1 MNTKPISDFLF
12 NISTVLTIDNNKYNL
27 KLEKNIELDNEIKD
41 ILNKEQ
47 DLELRK
53 NSLAILY
60 LKYLVDT
67 EFYQNFK
74 SCITD
79 DIDEI
84 NENIKNNVI
93 TKLDECKYLN
103 ILSKYVLKKHSISA
117 KDLNCLLEK
126 KLI

>member
-1 MNTKPISDFLF
+1 MNTKPISEFLL

-27 KLEKNIELDNEIKD
+27 KLEKNIDLDNEIKD

-53 NSLAILY
+53 NNLAILY
-60 LKYLVDT
+60 LKYLVNT

-79 DIDEI
+79 DINKI

-93 TKLDECKYLN
+93 TKLGECKYLN
-103 ILSKYVLKKHSISA
+103 LLSKYVLKKHSISA
-117 KDLNCLLEK
+117 KDLNNLLEK
-126 KLI
+126 N

>member
-1 MNTKPISDFLF
+1 MNTKPISEFLF

-27 KLEKNIELDNEIKD
+27 KLEKSIDLDNEIKD

-93 TKLDECKYLN
+93 TKLAECKYLN
-103 ILSKYVLKKHSISA
+103 LLSKYVLKKHSISA
-117 KDLNCLLEK
+117 KDLNNLLEK
-126 KLI
+126 N

>member
-93 TKLDECKYLN
+93 KKLDECKYLN

>member
-1 MNTKPISDFLF
+1 MNTKPISDFLL

-93 TKLDECKYLN
+93 TKLAECKYLN
-103 ILSKYVLKKHSISA
+103 LLSKYVLKKHSISA
-117 KDLNCLLEK
+117 KDLNSLLEK
-126 KLI
+126 N

>member
-12 NISTVLTIDNNKYNL
+12 NISTVLRIDNNKYDL
-27 KLEKNIELDNEIKD
+27 KLEKNTDLDSEIKD

-60 LKYLVDT
+60 LKYLVNTD
-67 EFYQNFK
+67 FYQNFK

-93 TKLDECKYLN
+93 TKLAECKYLN
-103 ILSKYVLKKHSISA
+103 LLSRYVLKKHSISA
-117 KDLNCLLEK
+117 KDLNNLLEK
-126 KLI
+126 N

>member
-84 NENIKNNVI
+84 NENIKNDVI
-93 TKLDECKYLN
+93 TKLADCKYLN
-103 ILSKYVLKKHSISA
+103 LLSKYVLKKHSISA
-117 KDLNCLLEK
+117 KELNSLLEK
-126 KLI
+126 N

>member
-1 MNTKPISDFLF
+1 MNTKPISDFLL

-27 KLEKNIELDNEIKD
+27 KLEKNIDLDNEIKD

-47 DLELRK
+47 ALELRK

-93 TKLDECKYLN
+93 TKLAECKYLN
-103 ILSKYVLKKHSISA
+103 LLSKYVLKKHSISA
-117 KDLNCLLEK
+117 KDLNSLLEK
-126 KLI
+126 N

>member
-1 MNTKPISDFLF
+1 MNTKPISEFLF

-27 KLEKNIELDNEIKD
+27 KLEKNIDLDNEIKD

-53 NSLAILY
+53 NNLAILY

-93 TKLDECKYLN
+93 TKLAECKYLN
-103 ILSKYVLKKHSISA
+103 LLSKYVLKKHSISA
-117 KDLNCLLEK
+117 KYLNNLLS
-126 KLI
+126 

>member
-1 MNTKPISDFLF
+1 MNTKPISEFLI

-27 KLEKNIELDNEIKD
+27 KLEKNIDLDSEIKD

-67 EFYQNFK
+67 DFYQNFK
-74 SCITD
+74 SCIND
-79 DIDEI
+79 DINQI
-84 NENIKNNVI
+84 NENIKTNVI
-93 TKLDECKYLN
+93 TKLEECKYLN
-103 ILSKYVLKKHSISA
+103 LLSKYVLKKHSISA
-117 KDLNCLLEK
+117 KDLNNLLERH
-126 KLI
+126 

>member
-1 MNTKPISDFLF
+1 MNTKPISEFLL

-27 KLEKNIELDNEIKD
+27 KLEKNIDLDSEIKD
-41 ILNKEQ
+41 ILNNEQ

-60 LKYLVDT
+60 LKYLVNTD
-67 EFYQNFK
+67 FYQNFK

-93 TKLDECKYLN
+93 TNLAECKYLN
-103 ILSKYVLKKHSISA
+103 LLSKYVLKKHTISA
-117 KDLNCLLEK
+117 KDLNNLLEK
-126 KLI
+126 N

>member
-1 MNTKPISDFLF
+1 MNTKPISEFLF
-12 NISTVLTIDNNKYNL
+12 NISTVLTIDNNKHNL
-27 KLEKNIELDNEIKD
+27 KLEKSIDLDNEIKD

-53 NSLAILY
+53 NNLAILY

-79 DIDEI
+79 DIDKI

-93 TKLDECKYLN
+93 TQLAECKYLN
-103 ILSKYVLKKHSISA
+103 LLSKYVLKKHSISA
-117 KDLNCLLEK
+117 KDLNNLLEK
-126 KLI
+126 N

>member
-1 MNTKPISDFLF
+1 MNTKPISEFLI

-27 KLEKNIELDNEIKD
+27 KLEKNIDLDSEIKD

-67 EFYQNFK
+67 DFYQNFK
-74 SCITD
+74 SCIND

-93 TKLDECKYLN
+93 TKLEECKYLN
-103 ILSKYVLKKHSISA
+103 LLSKYVLKKHSISA
-117 KDLNCLLEK
+117 KDLNNLLERT
-126 KLI
+126 

>member
-1 MNTKPISDFLF
+1 MNTKPISEFLF

-27 KLEKNIELDNEIKD
+27 KLEKSIDLDNEIKD

-79 DIDEI
+79 DINEI

-93 TKLDECKYLN
+93 TKLAECKYLN
-103 ILSKYVLKKHSISA
+103 LLSKYVLKKHSISA
-117 KDLNCLLEK
+117 KDLNNLLEK
-126 KLI
+126 N

>member
-1 MNTKPISDFLF
+1 MNTKPISEFLF

-27 KLEKNIELDNEIKD
+27 KLEKNIDLDNEIKD

-53 NSLAILY
+53 NNLAILY

-67 EFYQNFK
+67 DFYQNFK

-93 TKLDECKYLN
+93 TKLAECKYLN
-103 ILSKYVLKKHSISA
+103 LLSKYVLKKHSISA
-117 KDLNCLLEK
+117 KDLNNLLS
-126 KLI
+126 

>member
-27 KLEKNIELDNEIKD
+27 KLEKNIDLDIEIKD

-53 NSLAILY
+53 NNLAILY

-67 EFYQNFK
+67 DFYQNFK

-93 TKLDECKYLN
+93 TKLAECKYLN
-103 ILSKYVLKKHSISA
+103 LLSKYVLKKHSISA
-117 KDLNCLLEK
+117 KDLNNLLENH
-126 KLI
+126 

>member
-1 MNTKPISDFLF
+1 MNTKPISDFLL

-47 DLELRK
+47 ALELRK

-93 TKLDECKYLN
+93 TKLAECKYLN
-103 ILSKYVLKKHSISA
+103 LLSKYVLKKHSISA
-117 KDLNCLLEK
+117 KDLNSLLEK
-126 KLI
+126 N

>member
-84 NENIKNNVI
+84 NENIKNDVI
-93 TKLDECKYLN
+93 TKLADCKYLN
-103 ILSKYVLKKHSISA
+103 LLSQYVLKKHSISA
-117 KDLNCLLEK
+117 KELNSLLEK
-126 KLI
+126 N

>member
-27 KLEKNIELDNEIKD
+27 KLEKNIDLDNEIKD
-41 ILNKEQ
+41 ILNKDQ

-53 NSLAILY
+53 NNLAILY

-67 EFYQNFK
+67 DFYQNFK

-79 DIDEI
+79 DINVI

-93 TKLDECKYLN
+93 TKLAECKYLN
-103 ILSKYVLKKHSISA
+103 LLSKYILKKHSISA
-117 KDLNCLLEK
+117 KDLNNLLEK
-126 KLI
+126 H

>member
-1 MNTKPISDFLF
+1 MNTKPISDFLL

-27 KLEKNIELDNEIKD
+27 KLEKNIELDNEIKN

-47 DLELRK
+47 ALELRK

-93 TKLDECKYLN
+93 TKLAECKYLN
-103 ILSKYVLKKHSISA
+103 LLSKYVLKKHSISA
-117 KDLNCLLEK
+117 KDLNSLLEK
-126 KLI
+126 N

>member
-1 MNTKPISDFLF
+1 MNTKPISEFLI

-27 KLEKNIELDNEIKD
+27 KLEKNIDLDSEIKD

-67 EFYQNFK
+67 DFYQNFK
-74 SCITD
+74 SCIND

-93 TKLDECKYLN
+93 TKLEECKYLN
-103 ILSKYVLKKHSISA
+103 LLSKYILKKHSISA
-117 KDLNCLLEK
+117 KDLNNLLERT
-126 KLI
+126 

>member
-93 TKLDECKYLN
+93 TKLADCKYLN
-103 ILSKYVLKKHSISA
+103 LLSKYVLKKHSISA
-117 KDLNCLLEK
+117 KELNSLLEK
-126 KLI
+126 N